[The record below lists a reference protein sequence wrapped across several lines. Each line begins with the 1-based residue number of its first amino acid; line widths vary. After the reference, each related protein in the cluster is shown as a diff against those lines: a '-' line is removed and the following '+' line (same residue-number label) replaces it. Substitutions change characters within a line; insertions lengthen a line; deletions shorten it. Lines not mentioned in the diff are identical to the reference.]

1 MYIVYILISVA
12 VSIGFGI
19 ATNKI
24 IENKGY
30 YDNWFWW
37 GFFFGWIALI
47 VALTKPEAPHY
58 SNPSGEYYETYFSA
72 NSKDYDYEKQLLA
85 SGGWKCAC
93 GRVNAGY
100 VSSCSCGKSKNQ
112 LQLEKLKKDNEI
124 KKQIKEKETIEEKK
138 QAEAMDELGK
148 IAAIKEYK
156 KLLDDG
162 VISQAE
168 FDAKKKQLLDM

>member
-47 VALTKPEAPHY
+47 VALTKPEARHY
-58 SNPSGEYYETYFSA
+58 SRPSGEYYETYFSA
-72 NSKDYDYEKQLLA
+72 NSKDHDYEQQLLA

-112 LQLEKLKKDNEI
+112 LQLEKLKKDNEA
-124 KKQIKEKETIEEKK
+124 KNQIKERELTVEKIQTETATEF
-138 QAEAMDELGK
+138 DK

-162 VISQAE
+162 AISQAE
-168 FDAKKKQLLDM
+168 FDAKKKQLLGL